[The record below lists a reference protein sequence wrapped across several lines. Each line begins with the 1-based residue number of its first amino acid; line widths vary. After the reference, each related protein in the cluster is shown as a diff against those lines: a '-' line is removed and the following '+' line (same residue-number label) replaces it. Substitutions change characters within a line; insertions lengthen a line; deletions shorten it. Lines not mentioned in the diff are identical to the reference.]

1 MTRGRRLV
9 IRLSMTLA
17 AMVLFVP
24 VLAAQPQSTTQ
35 ETRGTA
41 TVTTEK
47 MSGEVLYVE
56 GNNLVVK
63 MANGQVRTFTNV
75 PDSRKAT
82 VDGKEL
88 GVRDLQPGTWLT
100 ATVTKSVTPIT
111 VRTTTVGTGKVWFVN
126 GPARHPDPAERR
138 EQGIPRQ
145 AGLQVHGRGQAGDRV
160 RVAQGHD
167 GVGAED
173 RRGADR
179 RDDLRQPGRGH
190 HDAQGCTGGCSGEGG
205 SAGFGIGAGCGTLC
219 SGGSGCRGDFGCRG
233 ACEAPEDGQPGS
245 ARGPSGIAVRRRL
258 GPRPD
263 VPPLVGRR
271 FGVRSSHGAGLVSP
285 APHERS

>member
-126 GPARHPDPAERR
+126 GPYVILTLPNGENKEYHVKPDYKFMVEGKPATVYELRKGMTVSAQKIV
-138 EQGIPRQ
+138 EEPTVEMTSDSQVVGTMTHKAAPAAAPAKTAAPASASAPAAAPSAAAAPAPAATSGGEAPAKLPKTGSPVPL
-145 AGLQVHGRGQAGDRV
+145 AGLLGLLFV
-160 RVAQGHD
+160 
-167 GVGAED
+167 
-173 RRGADR
+173 
-179 RDDLRQPGRGH
+179 
-190 HDAQGCTGGCSGEGG
+190 
-205 SAGFGIGAGCGTLC
+205 
-219 SGGSGCRGDFGCRG
+219 GGSGL
-233 ACEAPEDGQPGS
+233 
-245 ARGPSGIAVRRRL
+245 VRMFRR
-258 GPRPD
+258 
-263 VPPLVGRR
+263 
-271 FGVRSSHGAGLVSP
+271 S
-285 APHERS
+285 

>member
-111 VRTTTVGTGKVWFVN
+111 VRTTTVGSGKVWFVN
-126 GPARHPDPAERR
+126 GPYVILTLPNGENKEYHVKPDYKFTVEGKPATVYELRKGMTVSAQKIV
-138 EQGIPRQ
+138 EEPTVEMTSDSQVVGTMTHKAAPAKAAAPASASAPAAAPSAAAAPAPAATSGAEAPAKLPKTGSPVPL
-145 AGLQVHGRGQAGDRV
+145 AGLLGLLFV
-160 RVAQGHD
+160 
-167 GVGAED
+167 
-173 RRGADR
+173 
-179 RDDLRQPGRGH
+179 
-190 HDAQGCTGGCSGEGG
+190 
-205 SAGFGIGAGCGTLC
+205 
-219 SGGSGCRGDFGCRG
+219 GGSGL
-233 ACEAPEDGQPGS
+233 
-245 ARGPSGIAVRRRL
+245 VRMFRR
-258 GPRPD
+258 
-263 VPPLVGRR
+263 
-271 FGVRSSHGAGLVSP
+271 S
-285 APHERS
+285 